1 MGLTDT
7 PRGMRLHT
15 AHSGPQARPDT
26 SKPPG
31 RGAGG
36 RPWA

>member
-15 AHSGPQARPDT
+15 AIGGPQGRPDT
-26 SKPPG
+26 SKPPIQG
-31 RGAGG
+31 EC
-36 RPWA
+36 